1 MITKLFNN
9 PHVLSQS
16 PDEADGLGIAEPAI
30 SASTDASGLIVL
42 VQEGRE
48 ILVNRKS
55 VPELCRM
62 LRKMVAA

>member
-9 PHVLSQS
+9 PHVLSQT
-16 PDEADGLGIAEPAI
+16 ADDDDCGIAEPAI
-30 SASTDASGLIVL
+30 SGSTDASGLIVL

-55 VPELCRM
+55 VPELCRL
-62 LRKMVAA
+62 LRKLAQA